1 MVSRRAILGL
11 LIGGGGGAAA
21 FTQLGNDTD
30 APATNQQSGL
40 VADDSSSPTPT
51 RSSTSTTTEADGS
64 NVDTLTPRDDTPTPI
79 EQSTET
85 ATETRAP
92 TETTT
97 ETTTETPTRT
107 PTPTQSVA
115 RTSWQ
120 SDVAGRVEFVLAEN
134 YADNVKFLG
143 WGRTTQT
150 DDRTVYPTLRV
161 RATAEIPKV
170 AARAELQG
178 DFSTLQ
184 EIKWSLSTLDAGTR
198 VNAGETLNLRP
209 AFQPHEPLERV
220 VFEIDDSTRLQS
232 PTPTPTPTESGFL

>member
-1 MVSRRAILGL
+1 MVSRRAILGV
-11 LIGGGGGAAA
+11 LIGAGGGAAA

-30 APATNQQSGL
+30 APATDQESGL

-51 RSSTSTTTEADGS
+51 TTEAHGS
-64 NVDTLTPRDDTPTPI
+64 NVDTLTPRDGSPTPT
-79 EQSTET
+79 EQPAET

-92 TETTT
+92 TETETTT
-97 ETTTETPTRT
+97 ETTTETATRT

-134 YADNVKFLG
+134 YSSNVDFLG

-150 DDRTVYPTLRV
+150 DDGTVYPTLRV
-161 RATAEIPKV
+161 RTTAEIPKV

-184 EIKWSLSTLDAGTR
+184 ETKWTLSGLHVVSR
-198 VNAGETLNLRP
+198 LEAGETVNLRP
-209 AFQPHEPLERV
+209 AFEPHEPLERV
-220 VFEIDDSTRLQS
+220 VFEIDDSKRVQS
-232 PTPTPTPTESGFL
+232 PTPTPTPTDSGFL